1 MRASHRRRA
10 TPERLIVIDHI
21 VFGVRARRRGNPS
34 RAYWGRRV
42 IACHGE
48 FLGLAGLDPG
58 VRRTHEIGQD
68 DPVGNRPT
76 CGRPPA
82 AAHLRRVA
90 LVRTRFAAKTAD
102 WGKKASALP
111 VISAMALV
119 RASRLGRLVD
129 PLVSTRMPATLGNSG
144 ENFWASGPVR
154 EISRLGHALIDT
166 ELSSHGLKQFA
177 SHIHHCEAGL
187 IPFRFRP
194 VIDGLEVVA
203 KCR

>member
-1 MRASHRRRA
+1 MPDRDRPHC
-10 TPERLIVIDHI
+10 VW
-21 VFGVRARRRGNPS
+21 GRGSPAGKPS
-34 RAYWGRRV
+34 RAYWGRRM

-82 AAHLRRVA
+82 ARGIGSDA
-90 LVRTRFAAKTAD
+90 LCSENCD
-102 WGKKASALP
+102 WRKKASALP

-119 RASRLGRLVD
+119 RASRVGRLVD
-129 PLVSTRMPATLGNSG
+129 PLVSTRMPATLGSSG
-144 ENFWASGPVR
+144 KNFWASGPVR
-154 EISRLGHALIDT
+154 EISRLGHPLIDT
-166 ELSSHGLKQFA
+166 ELPSHGLKQFA